1 MADHADV
8 RRTALSI
15 ASVHLADLSFTDL
28 LGVLRR
34 APDPKAV
41 PGLRSARVALATP
54 MRTSFLPRLGR
65 RVALVSFWDDEP
77 ALDAFETSHRTAAVF
92 APGFTMRLAPLRA
105 YGSWPGLDTD
115 LPRARHVDY
124 VGPAAVLTLGRT
136 RFSQL
141 PRFLR
146 ASRKAEAA
154 TANAAGLLWATA
166 MARPPFVATFSM
178 WENSDA
184 IAAFA
189 FDSADAAHPAAIRE
203 GRAKP
208 FHHEE
213 AFVRF
218 RPIAASGSLEGSN
231 PLREGLL
238 I

>member
-1 MADHADV
+1 M
-8 RRTALSI
+8 I
-15 ASVHLADLSFTDL
+15 ASVHIADLSFTDL
-28 LGVLRR
+28 LSVLRR

-54 MRTSFLPRLGR
+54 MRTSLIPKVGR

-77 ALDAFETSHRTAAVF
+77 ALDAFEATHRTAAVF
-92 APGFTMRLAPLRA
+92 EPGFEMRLAPLRA
-105 YGSWPGLDTD
+105 HGSWPGLDTD
-115 LPRARHVDY
+115 VPRTRQVDY
-124 VGPAAVLTLGRT
+124 AGPAAVLTLGRT

-141 PRFLR
+141 VRFLR
-146 ASRKAEAA
+146 ASGKAEAA
-154 TANAAGLLWATA
+154 TVDAAGLLWATA

-178 WENSDA
+178 WESSDA
-184 IAAFA
+184 IAAYA
-189 FDSADAAHPAAIRE
+189 FDHTEAAHPQAIRE

-213 AFVRF
+213 AFIRF
-218 RPIAASGSLEGSN
+218 RPITAAGSLEGNN